1 MIGLLTPPVGTVL
14 YVLSAIPRAPTST
27 VFVGALPFIVP
38 LLVICGLIIAFP
50 DAVTWLPQVL
60 GL

>member
-1 MIGLLTPPVGTVL
+1 VL
-14 YVLSAIPRAPTST
+14 YVLSSIAKVPTST
-27 VFVGALPFIVP
+27 VFLGSMPFIVP

-50 DAVTWLPQVL
+50 DAVTWLPQQL

>member
-14 YVLSAIPRAPTST
+14 YVLSSITKAPTGV
-27 VFVGALPFIVP
+27 VFYGTLPFMIP

-50 DAVTWLPQVL
+50 EAVTWLPDQL

>member
-14 YVLSAIPRAPTST
+14 YVLSAITKAPTAT
-27 VFVGALPFIVP
+27 VFYGTLPFMIP
-38 LLVICGLIIAFP
+38 LLLICGLIIVFP
-50 DAVTWLPQVL
+50 DAVSWLPEVL